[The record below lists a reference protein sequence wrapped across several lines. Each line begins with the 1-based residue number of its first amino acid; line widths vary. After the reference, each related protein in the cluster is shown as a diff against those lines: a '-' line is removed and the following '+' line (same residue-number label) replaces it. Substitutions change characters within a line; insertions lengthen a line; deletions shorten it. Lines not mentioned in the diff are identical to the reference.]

1 MEGGGTE
8 AEQCSANGPT

>member
-8 AEQCSANGPT
+8 AEQCSTNGLT